1 MIYSLFRLCEPF
13 EEITMKRLVTQ
24 NFTVI
29 GSILFNPFLGARKL
43 EDDKNYRT
51 LFCQTRRVPT
61 VITDE
66 IYFHT
71 ANHEKPVSKSMTAF
85 FRGFRRL

>member
-29 GSILFNPFLGARKL
+29 GSILFNPFLEARKL
-43 EDDKNYRT
+43 EDDK
-51 LFCQTRRVPT
+51 
-61 VITDE
+61 ITE
-66 IYFHT
+66 RYSVKHV
-71 ANHEKPVSKSMTAF
+71 ECRP
-85 FRGFRRL
+85 

>member
-1 MIYSLFRLCEPF
+1 MIYSLFRSCEPF

-43 EDDKNYRT
+43 EDDK
-51 LFCQTRRVPT
+51 
-61 VITDE
+61 ITE
-66 IYFHT
+66 RYSVKHV
-71 ANHEKPVSKSMTAF
+71 EYQP
-85 FRGFRRL
+85 

>member
-1 MIYSLFRLCEPF
+1 MVRNHCMIYSLFRSCEPF

-43 EDDKNYRT
+43 EDDK
-51 LFCQTRRVPT
+51 
-61 VITDE
+61 ITE
-66 IYFHT
+66 RYSVKHV
-71 ANHEKPVSKSMTAF
+71 EYQP
-85 FRGFRRL
+85 

>member
-43 EDDKNYRT
+43 EDDKTTERYSVKHVEYR
-51 LFCQTRRVPT
+51 P
-61 VITDE
+61 
-66 IYFHT
+66 
-71 ANHEKPVSKSMTAF
+71 
-85 FRGFRRL
+85 

>member
-29 GSILFNPFLGARKL
+29 GSILFNPFLEARKL
-43 EDDKNYRT
+43 EDDK
-51 LFCQTRRVPT
+51 
-61 VITDE
+61 ITE
-66 IYFHT
+66 RYSVKHV
-71 ANHEKPVSKSMTAF
+71 EYQP
-85 FRGFRRL
+85 

>member
-29 GSILFNPFLGARKL
+29 GSTLFNPFLEARKL
-43 EDDKNYRT
+43 EDDK
-51 LFCQTRRVPT
+51 
-61 VITDE
+61 ITE
-66 IYFHT
+66 RYSVKHV
-71 ANHEKPVSKSMTAF
+71 EYQP
-85 FRGFRRL
+85 

>member
-24 NFTVI
+24 NFIVI

-43 EDDKNYRT
+43 EDDK
-51 LFCQTRRVPT
+51 
-61 VITDE
+61 ITE
-66 IYFHT
+66 RYSVKHV
-71 ANHEKPVSKSMTAF
+71 EYQP
-85 FRGFRRL
+85 

>member
-29 GSILFNPFLGARKL
+29 GSTLFNSFLGARKL
-43 EDDKNYRT
+43 EDDKITERYSVKHVEYR
-51 LFCQTRRVPT
+51 P
-61 VITDE
+61 
-66 IYFHT
+66 
-71 ANHEKPVSKSMTAF
+71 
-85 FRGFRRL
+85 